1 MKRISVVIVGM
12 GQRGLTLLERLHAV
26 LSERELDVG
35 IDLHLIDPS
44 TPGQG
49 IHEWSQPEHLLVN
62 TIAAQI
68 TMYCD
73 ESVTDAGPV
82 LPGPSFLEWA
92 LDRGYKKLDGRY
104 IVSDE
109 GEPVDENTYLPRAV
123 LGEYLTW
130 VYDRLIDSLPDY
142 VNVIN
147 HRRNAVDIVPIDS
160 NRIEVHL
167 EGGFRIDANYVF
179 LTMGHSLGG
188 ADGFDRKF
196 ENWVEQGKA
205 GNSHLAYFKSPYPI
219 TSLNSISSQARVA
232 ICGTGL
238 TAADA
243 ISALTIGLGGR
254 FEKVSFDRYRYV
266 ACGREPKITVFSR
279 QGLPA
284 GGRAVN
290 QKGTYGQYKA
300 KFFTRDFV
308 DVCRAKNLA
317 ERGNAQLDFDRDL
330 WPTLRKE
337 MAYVYSSSV
346 SGVWADPASYEIEP
360 EIGAAV
366 DLLMVPAAHLEFVD
380 QAAYRKYVRGH
391 LTEDIAD
398 CFAGNVGN
406 PRKAAADILRD
417 IRDNIRHAVDYCRLT
432 PESHRRF
439 LSYWCSISNR
449 IASGPPKERNMEM
462 LALIDA
468 GVLSFFG
475 PKPDLGYDAQHHCFT
490 LSTDRFAEPVQEAFD
505 VLIRAKVDL
514 FEPEAS
520 PSPLV
525 RNMLASGVITPFEN
539 GDFKPSGIEI
549 TQGVNVINRAGD
561 VIPNLWALGYVV
573 EGAHFYTYVLP
584 RPFSNSRGLQDAG
597 HACIAMAN
605 DIEARCQ
612 AEQPLAAET
621 A

>member
-1 MKRISVVIVGM
+1 MDRINVAIVGM

-26 LSERELDVG
+26 LSERDLDVG

-73 ESVTDAGPV
+73 DSVTDSGPV

-92 LDRGYKKLDGRY
+92 LERGYKKLGGRY
-104 IVSDE
+104 LVSDE
-109 GEPVDENTYLPRAV
+109 GESINENTYLSRAV

-130 VYDRLIDSLPDY
+130 VYDRLIDTLPDY

-147 HRRNAVDIVPIDS
+147 HRRNVVDIVPIDS
-160 NRIEVHL
+160 HRIEVRL
-167 EGGFRIDANYVF
+167 DGGFRIDANYVF

-188 ADGFDRKF
+188 TDAFDRKF
-196 ENWVEQGKA
+196 ENWAAHGKA

-219 TSLNSISSQARVA
+219 NSINSISSQARVA

-238 TAADA
+238 TATDA

-254 FEKVSFDRYRYV
+254 FEKVSVDRYRYIP
-266 ACGREPKITVFSR
+266 CGREPKITVFSR

-308 DVCRAKNLA
+308 DACRAKNRL
-317 ERGNAQLDFDRDL
+317 ERGNEQLDFDRDL
-330 WPTLRKE
+330 WPTLKKE
-337 MAYVYSSSV
+337 MAYVYSSSA
-346 SGVWADPASYEIEP
+346 SGVWTDPATYQVEP
-360 EIGAAV
+360 EVDAAI

-380 QAAYRKYVRGH
+380 QEAYRTYVRGH
-391 LTEDIAD
+391 LIEDIAD
-398 CFAGNVGN
+398 CFGGNVDN

-475 PKPDLGYDAQHHCFT
+475 PRPELGYDDQHHCFT
-490 LSTDRFAEPVQEAFD
+490 LSTDRFGKPVQEAFD

-525 RNMLASGVITPFEN
+525 RNMLASGVVTPFSN

-597 HACIAMAN
+597 RACIAMVD
-605 DIEARCQ
+605 DIAARCETEQ
-612 AEQPLAAET
+612 ELDAEAV
-621 A
+621 

>member
-1 MKRISVVIVGM
+1 MERISVAIVGM

-26 LSERELDVG
+26 LSQRELDVG

-49 IHEWSQPEHLLVN
+49 IHEWSQPDHLLVN

-73 ESVTDAGPV
+73 ESVTDSGPV

-104 IVSDE
+104 VVSDE
-109 GEPVDENTYLPRAV
+109 GEPVDENMYLPRAV

-130 VYDRLIDSLPDY
+130 VYDRLLDSLPDY

-147 HRRNAVDIVPIDS
+147 HRRNVVNIVPIDAQ
-160 NRIEVHL
+160 RIEVHL
-167 EGGFRIDANYVF
+167 DGDFRIDANYVF
-179 LTMGHSLGG
+179 MTMGHSLGG
-188 ADGFDRKF
+188 KDAFDHKFDR
-196 ENWVEQGKA
+196 WVEQGKA

-219 TSLNSISSQARVA
+219 TSLNAISAQARVA

-254 FEKVSFDRYRYV
+254 FEKVSFDRYRYI
-266 ACGREPKITVFSR
+266 ACGREPKLTVFSR

-308 DVCRAKNLA
+308 DVCRAKNRR
-317 ERGNAQLDFDRDL
+317 ERGNEQLDFDRDL

-337 MAYVYSSSV
+337 MAYVYSRSV
-346 SGVWADPASYEIEP
+346 TGVWADPETYVPEPDIE
-360 EIGAAV
+360 AAV
-366 DLLMVPAAHLEFVD
+366 DLLMLPAANLTFVD
-380 QAAYRKYVRGH
+380 QEAYRKYVRGH

-398 CFAGNVGN
+398 CFGGNVDN
-406 PRKAAADILRD
+406 PRKASADILRD

-462 LALIDA
+462 LALMDA

-475 PKPDLGYDAQHHCFT
+475 PKPELGYDEDEQCFT
-490 LSTDRFAEPVQEAFD
+490 LSTDRFETPARESFD

-514 FEPEAS
+514 FEPETS

-525 RNMLASGVITPFEN
+525 RNMLASGAITPFRN
-539 GDFKPSGIEI
+539 GEFSPSGIEI
-549 TQGVNVINRAGD
+549 TAGVNVINRDGA

-597 HACIAMAN
+597 KACMAMAD
-605 DIEARCQ
+605 DIEARCE
-612 AEQPLAAET
+612 AEQALNAE
-621 A
+621 AV

>member
-1 MKRISVVIVGM
+1 MKNISVVIVGM

-26 LSERELDVG
+26 LSERSFDVG

-49 IHEWSQPEHLLVN
+49 IHEWTQPEHLLIN
-62 TIAAQI
+62 TIAAQV

-73 ESVTDAGPV
+73 ESVTNSGPV
-82 LPGPSFLEWA
+82 LPGPSLLEWA
-92 LDRGYKKLDGRY
+92 IDRGYKKLDGRF

-109 GEPVDENTYLPRAV
+109 GEPVDENTYLPRSV

-130 VYDRLIDSLPDY
+130 VYDRLLDELPDY

-147 HRRNAVDIVPIDS
+147 HRRNVVNIVPVGD
-160 NRIEVHL
+160 NKIEVDL
-167 EGGFRIDANYVF
+167 DGGFKIDADYVF
-179 LTMGHSLGG
+179 MTMGHSLGG
-188 ADGFDRKF
+188 KDAFDQKF
-196 ENWVEQGKA
+196 DDWVEQGKA
-205 GNSHLAYFKSPYPI
+205 GNSHLAYFKTPYPI
-219 TSLNSISSQARVA
+219 TSLNSISSQAKVA

-254 FEKVSFDRYRYV
+254 FEKVSFDRYRYIR
-266 ACGREPKITVFSR
+266 CGREPEIVVFSR

-308 DVCRAKNLA
+308 DVCRRKNER
-317 ERGNAQLDFDRDL
+317 ERGNAQIDFDRDL
-330 WPTLRKE
+330 WPTLKKE
-337 MAYVYSSSV
+337 MAYVYSSSLA
-346 SGVWADPASYEIEP
+346 GEWADPATYQVEP
-360 EIGAAV
+360 EIEAAI
-366 DLLMVPAAHLEFVD
+366 DLLIAPAADLEFAD
-380 QAAYRKYVRGH
+380 QEDYRKYVRRH
-391 LTEDIAD
+391 LAEDIAD
-398 CFAGNVGN
+398 CYGGNVEN

-462 LALIDA
+462 LALIEA

-475 PKPDLGYDAQHHCFT
+475 PKPDLGYDEESHRFT
-490 LSTDRFAEPVQEAFD
+490 LSTDRFEQPAREAFD

-514 FEPEAS
+514 FEPAAS
-520 PSPLV
+520 PSLLIQ
-525 RNMLASGVITPFEN
+525 NMLASGVITPFRN
-539 GDFKPSGIEI
+539 GDFKPSGIEV
-549 TQGVNVINRAGD
+549 TEGVNVIDRNGE
-561 VIPNLWALGYVV
+561 VIRNLWALGYVV

-584 RPFSNSRGLQDAG
+584 RPYSNSRGLQDAG
-597 HACIAMAN
+597 RAVIAMVD
-605 DIEARCQ
+605 DIAARCESDQ
-612 AEQPLAAET
+612 SLAIA
-621 A
+621 AV

>member
-1 MKRISVVIVGM
+1 V
-12 GQRGLTLLERLHAV
+12 LERLRAV
-26 LSERELDVG
+26 LSERRLG
-35 IDLHLIDPS
+35 TGMDLHLVDPS

-73 ESVTDAGPV
+73 ESVVDSGPV
-82 LPGPSFLEWA
+82 LPGLSFLEWA
-92 LDRGYKKLDGRY
+92 HERGYKKLGSRFV
-104 IVSDE
+104 ISDE
-109 GEPVDENTYLPRAV
+109 GEPVEENTYLPRAV

-130 VYDRLIDSLPDY
+130 VYDQLLEDMPDY

-147 HRRNAVDIVPIDS
+147 HRRAAVDISPVAD
-160 NRIEVHL
+160 NRIDVTL
-167 EGGFRIDANYVF
+167 EGGFKIDADYVF
-179 LTMGHSLGG
+179 MTMGHSLGG
-188 ADGFDRKF
+188 KDSFDRKV
-196 ENWVEQGKA
+196 ENWVVSARA
-205 GNSHLAYFKSPYPI
+205 GNSHMAYFRTPYPI
-219 TSLNSISSQARVA
+219 SSLNSISAQAKVA

-254 FEKVSFDRYRYV
+254 FEKLSFDRYRYIP
-266 ACGREPKITVFSR
+266 CGREPRITMFSR

-308 DVCRAKNLA
+308 DACCSKNQID
-317 ERGNAQLDFDRDL
+317 RGNAQLDFDRDL
-330 WPTLRKE
+330 WPTLKKE

-346 SGVWADPASYEIEP
+346 SGEWADPTTYQVEP
-360 EIGAAV
+360 EVDAAI
-366 DLLMVPAAHLEFVD
+366 DLLMVPAE
-380 QAAYRKYVRGH
+380 H
-391 LTEDIAD
+391 LTFADQKEYKNFIRQHLVEDIAD
-398 CFAGNVGN
+398 CFGGNVDN

-432 PESHRRF
+432 PASHQRF

-468 GVLSFFG
+468 GILTFFG
-475 PKPDLGYDAQHHCFT
+475 PKPELGYDEKNQRFT
-490 LSTDRFAEPVQEAFD
+490 LSTDRFGHPASEAFD

-520 PSPLV
+520 PSPLI
-525 RNMLASGVITPFEN
+525 RSMIASGAITPFRN
-539 GDFKPSGIEI
+539 GAFKPSGIDI
-549 TQGVNVINRAGD
+549 TPEVNVIQRDGE
-561 VIPNLWALGYVV
+561 VIRNLWALGYVV

-584 RPFSNSRGLQDAG
+584 RPYSNSRGLQDAG
-597 HACIAMAN
+597 RAVIAMVD
-605 DIEARCQ
+605 DIAVCHGEDQSPNVAV
-612 AEQPLAAET
+612 A
-621 A
+621 